1 MIANKHERPKRR
13 ENQRPAREVL
23 SLEKIAGQEIARPCY
38 RPVYQGRA
46 VRLHGVSAHSR
57 GCRASF
63 LGRDGRNRSAQ
74 AGQRVHKPRAVV
86 ALLTLNSRQGRQVK
100 PSLYFPHKPAP
111 QYVNREGV

>member
-1 MIANKHERPKRR
+1 MWVSL
-13 ENQRPAREVL
+13 RPAREVL
-23 SLEKIAGQEIARPCY
+23 SFEKIAGQGIARPCY

-46 VRLHGVSAHSR
+46 MRLHGVSAHSR

-74 AGQRVHKPRAVV
+74 AGQPAHKPRAVSPFFV
-86 ALLTLNSRQGRQVK
+86 LDGRQGRQVK